1 MTKAVTLKSDP
12 IPRLICLRIGTR
24 MLNYCEVFKV
34 FEGSYESNSLRNLFY
49 ECFIVGEN
57 PFNTFDCIGR
67 QLINFFDVLKMK
79 TNQTK
84 AVLALFTCFSAFFF

>member
-1 MTKAVTLKSDP
+1 
-12 IPRLICLRIGTR
+12 

-57 PFNTFDCIGR
+57 PFNTFDCTGR
-67 QLINFFDVLKMK
+67 QLVNFFDVLKIENK
-79 TNQTK
+79 LNQGCSG
-84 AVLALFTCFSAFFF
+84 AFHLLFCFFF